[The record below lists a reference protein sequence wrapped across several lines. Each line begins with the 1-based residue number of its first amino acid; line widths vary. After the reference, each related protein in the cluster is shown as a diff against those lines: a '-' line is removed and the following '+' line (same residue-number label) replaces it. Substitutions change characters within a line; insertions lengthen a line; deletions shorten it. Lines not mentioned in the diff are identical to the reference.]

1 MPPIEG
7 LHDIC
12 PSVSMLWVSRRV
24 RQPIRAAAS
33 AASVPA
39 WPPPTTMTS
48 NSTGNSMGTARFYAI
63 VQRGTSCSSLTVR
76 FHVER
81 AECCDATFTA
91 AHSRMA
97 SLPAARALRGELL
110 VHTATSHLEC
120 VRQALAK
127 LGEKLVVRGEFVF
140 PGRDVDPGELG
151 VLRRRELFQPRPIKV
166 LVARHQAKRCFHALR
181 APLRPLDDPLQHAHV
196 LGESRPDEP
205 ALRVAPEPVD
215 AKDLRR
221 MLHSAPH
228 FQPVSEIVTHVIATE
243 GKHRHRIAPHDTHFP
258 GNRGGR
264 LG

>member
-63 VQRGTSCSSLTVR
+63 VPRGTSCSSLTVR

-91 AHSRMA
+91 SHSRMA

-140 PGRDVDPGELG
+140 PGRGVDPGEFG
-151 VLRRRELFQPRPIKV
+151 VPRCRELFQPRPIEV
-166 LVARHQAKRCFHALR
+166 LVARHQAKRCFLHAAR
-181 APLRPLDDPLQHAHV
+181 APPGPVDDPLQHAHV
-196 LGESRPDEP
+196 LAESRPDKP
-205 ALRVAPEPVD
+205 ALGVAPEPVD
-215 AKDLRR
+215 AEDLWR
-221 MLHSAPH
+221 MLHSEA
-228 FQPVSEIVTHVIATE
+228 
-243 GKHRHRIAPHDTHFP
+243 HRS
-258 GNRGGR
+258 
-264 LG
+264 